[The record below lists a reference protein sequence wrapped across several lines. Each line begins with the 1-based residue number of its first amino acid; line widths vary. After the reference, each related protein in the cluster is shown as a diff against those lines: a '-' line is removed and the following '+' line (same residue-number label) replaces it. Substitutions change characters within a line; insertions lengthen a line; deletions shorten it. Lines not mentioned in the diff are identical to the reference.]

1 MANTKAVDEKGYRKF
16 GMLDKLAYAA
26 GDFGCNTSFAL
37 KGTLTIFWT
46 QFMGIDEILMA
57 GLLLAVQIWDAINDP
72 LIGSIVD
79 ADHHKYKRNKFL
91 AYISAGSIGLL
102 VAGALCFVPW
112 TSAPM
117 FVKYILFVAGY
128 IIWDAFYTVANVPYG
143 SLLSLITDDP
153 VERAQLSSWRS
164 IGSMVASLSIQI
176 ILPFI
181 IYDASNNLRGNVM
194 IIIGLVLGI
203 IGLVFFRFMIHNTVI
218 RVDTEVR
225 VSEDKP
231 KEKFNFFVAMY
242 HFLRNRPAVGAALAG
257 MAGFLGMYGAQTA
270 VQVLFQAYFKN
281 AQISGI
287 MGMISYVGLFVFMP
301 FVKQIVT
308 RFGKK
313 EALAFTSVF
322 SVVAYILMFVLPV
335 TPDGQGLAIYVG
347 CQLLAAVGNG
357 LNSLLCW
364 SLMADAMDYEEW
376 KFGER
381 HEGTTY
387 ALYSFFRKL
396 SQGVGPSLG
405 LVLATW
411 VGYNA
416 DLKAAQPMDVA
427 TNLRY
432 LTPAMY
438 LFGAV
443 LQFIAFALIYNLD
456 KKTLAKMNAD
466 LEVRRANNS
475 K

>member
-1 MANTKAVDEKGYRKF
+1 MASNAKAVDAQGYRKF
-16 GMLDKLAYAA
+16 GLIDKLAYAA

-37 KGTLTIFWT
+37 KGSLSIFWT
-46 QFMGIDEILMA
+46 QFMGIDTIVMA
-57 GLLLAVQIWDAINDP
+57 GLLLAVQVWDAINDP
-72 LIGSIVD
+72 LIGSLID

-91 AYISAGSIGLL
+91 AYINAGSWGLL

-112 TSAPM
+112 TTAPSM
-117 FVKYILFVAGY
+117 VKNILFIAGY
-128 IIWDAFYTVANVPYG
+128 VIWDAFYTVANVPYG

-164 IGSMVASLSIQI
+164 IGSMAASLSISM

-181 IYDASNNLRGNVM
+181 IYDANNQLRGNTL
-194 IIIGLVLGI
+194 IIIGLVLGL
-203 IGLVFFRFMIHNTVI
+203 IGICFFQFMIRNTVI
-218 RVDTEVR
+218 RVDTEIR

-231 KEKFNFFVAMY
+231 KEKFNFFVSLY
-242 HFLRNRPAVGAALAG
+242 HFMRNRPAVGAALAG

-287 MGMISYVGLFVFMP
+287 MGMISYVGLFAFMP

-313 EALAFTSVF
+313 EALTFTSCF
-322 SVVAYILMFVLPV
+322 SLAAYILMFVLPM
-335 TPDGQGLAIYVG
+335 TPDGKGLAIYVG

-387 ALYSFFRKL
+387 AIYSFFRKL
-396 SQGVGPSLG
+396 SQGIGPSLG

-411 VGYNA
+411 VGYDAN
-416 DLKAAQPMDVA
+416 LKANQPMEIA

-443 LQFIAFALIYNLD
+443 LQFIAFAFIYNLD
-456 KKTLAKMNAD
+456 KKTLAKMNSD
-466 LEVRRANNS
+466 LEARRAG
-475 K
+475 KA